1 MILYFF
7 PTFLDV
13 ISDLSGEEV
22 ADLLLIIRI
31 EHIALDKLLT
41 AGAEISMIDDIGRI
55 AATLF
60 LIGLPKQELMKHDFL
75 A

>member
-22 ADLLLIIRI
+22 ADLLFIVRV
-31 EHIALDKLLT
+31 EHVTLDHLL
-41 AGAEISMIDDIGRI
+41 AGRAIVDMIDDVGGI

-60 LIGLPKQELMKHDFL
+60 LIGLPEQELM
-75 A
+75 